1 MESDEPI
8 PCVPVRHMS
17 PPIAAALLSQPRA
30 LLSERQAPTVD
41 VLKQQCP
48 GFTQMR
54 RLCRLNAKRANEQ
67 IVNIKSAN
75 HSGESSKARRDRW
88 RIPWEKRSL
97 VRSRDVET
105 ESRTIRSA
113 SPI

>member
-1 MESDEPI
+1 MGSDEPI

-17 PPIAAALLSQPRA
+17 PQIAAALLSQPRA

-54 RLCRLNAKRANEQ
+54 RL
-67 IVNIKSAN
+67 VFSF
-75 HSGESSKARRDRW
+75 
-88 RIPWEKRSL
+88 
-97 VRSRDVET
+97 
-105 ESRTIRSA
+105 RTILRMGKVA
-113 SPI
+113 TLRR